1 MMLLSSCLFSDGIT
15 YVEDHYNSRG
25 VGKDCQYTGYKFGVA
40 VGFIAFFVM
49 LAKCWYTY
57 KELISSG

>member
-1 MMLLSSCLFSDGIT
+1 MLTFARSPNR
-15 YVEDHYNSRG
+15 YVEDYYESQPVQNASC
-25 VGKDCQYTGYKFGVA
+25 KYTGYKFGVA

-57 KELISSG
+57 KELRDSG